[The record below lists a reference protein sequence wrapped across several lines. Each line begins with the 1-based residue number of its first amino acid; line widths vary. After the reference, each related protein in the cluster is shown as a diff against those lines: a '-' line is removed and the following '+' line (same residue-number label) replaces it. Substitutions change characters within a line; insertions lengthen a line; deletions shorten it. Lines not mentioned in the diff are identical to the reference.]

1 VKLLALFFYIMV
13 LLIIGCLGLIAV
25 MLASSIIASIIAGI
39 VTIGT
44 LFVIGANIAESL
56 HG

>member
-1 VKLLALFFYIMV
+1 
-13 LLIIGCLGLIAV
+13 

-56 HG
+56 DKQKC